1 MKDLLMK
8 ISVLVTSI
16 LAIVGLSYTLVHADS
31 NGKKYT
37 AYDAASYRKVVDS
50 SGNVD
55 ALWALCL
62 QSNHQSPSYSTT
74 KDNYTKIINATDKQ
88 ILNYS
93 DSKGADVKKLKRIL
107 YYKATHPDINYAV
120 TQNEYYYQQGKTRE
134 YDTTYK
140 HDFQKEQKV
149 ALRSAAEDD
158 SKDALIN
165 DLMEVDIYASVNS
178 NIQNLIT
185 VRVKEKPKEKDV
197 IFSKVNLGGKEIA
210 GAKIQ
215 IKQGDRVIA
224 EWTSEEGKSHT
235 LKLAEGEY
243 VFHEESAPEG
253 YLAVTDITFTV
264 DKDGKVTVK
273 SANGNTVKSEGNKL
287 IVTDQAKP
295 TPEKPKE
302 KDVIFSKVNLGGK
315 EIAGAKIQIKQGDRV
330 IAEWTSEEGKSHT
343 LKLAEGEYVFHEE
356 SAPEGYLAVTDI
368 TFTVDKDG
376 KVTVKSANGNTVKS
390 EGNKLIVTDQAKPT
404 PEKPKEPGKPG
415 QKPQLP
421 NTGEK
426 ASNAAVVAGLALMA
440 VTGGLYFASRKNK

>member
-1 MKDLLMK
+1 MKDLLIK
-8 ISVLVTSI
+8 ISALVTSI

-37 AYDAASYRKVVDS
+37 AYDATNYRKVVDS
-50 SGNVD
+50 SGDVD

-62 QSNHQSPSYSTT
+62 QPNHRSPSYSTT
-74 KDNYTKIINATDKQ
+74 KDNYTKIINATDEQ

-93 DSKGADVKKLKRIL
+93 DSKSADVKKLKRIL
-107 YYKATHPDINYAV
+107 YYKATHPDINYTV
-120 TQNEYYYQQGKTRE
+120 TQNEYYYQQGKTQGKTRE
-134 YDTTYK
+134 YDATYK
-140 HDFQKEQKV
+140 NDFQKEQKA
-149 ALRSAAEDD
+149 ALRSAAEDA

-165 DLMEVDIYASVNS
+165 DLMEVDIYASIKS

-197 IFSKVNLGGKEIA
+197 VFSKVNLGGKEIA

-215 IKQGDRVIA
+215 INQGDRAIA

-264 DKDGKVTVK
+264 EKDGKVTVE

-295 TPEKPKE
+295 TPEKP
-302 KDVIFSKVNLGGK
+302 G
-315 EIAGAKIQIKQGDRV
+315 
-330 IAEWTSEEGKSHT
+330 
-343 LKLAEGEYVFHEE
+343 
-356 SAPEGYLAVTDI
+356 P
-368 TFTVDKDG
+368 
-376 KVTVKSANGNTVKS
+376 
-390 EGNKLIVTDQAKPT
+390 
-404 PEKPKEPGKPG
+404 
-415 QKPQLP
+415 KPQLP

-426 ASNAAVVAGLALMA
+426 ASNVAVVAGLTLMA
-440 VTGGLYFASRKNK
+440 VTGGLYFVSRKNK